1 MKSKSLA
8 SLQETTIAK
17 IIGLAVGFFFALASP
32 IDTFAEAQAGSGRS
46 PGQKGSSST
55 ISKAPKPPV
64 KKSPAQEI
72 SVSQSAPKQ
81 KNFKVGHTILLLE
94 VPGSVGETRPVAV
107 HLWYPGDK
115 HAYDNAAPTTYTSAL
130 AGVPLIEAQWDPLS
144 WEIQAESARENIP
157 IYDKGPRFSVIIFS
171 HGSTNDP
178 IDYAYTLENLASEGF
193 VVAAPA
199 HVNNTQDDVRIDFIN
214 EQAGFQLLECFDRR
228 VPPCSRADQRA
239 SLTDRVRDITY
250 VLDAL
255 PYVFGDR
262 VDTTEAGVM
271 GHSRGTATALLIAG
285 GSETW
290 GIAPDPR
297 IKGIMGMAA
306 AAQSI
311 LSNINLS
318 ELVVPALL
326 VAGGLDRTS
335 PQATSESIFDQVAS
349 DEKLLVTIPNAVHR
363 SFDSAFC
370 ALMHAGASIGQENSR
385 AILERHLATQTLI
398 HPTSGVA
405 MDYCS
410 FDSFINPDIRPFVA
424 SLTGFDVTET
434 NVPITTLD
442 SDEVK
447 RVITEL
453 AVAFFGTV
461 LPRTDKVRPHFKHV
475 LSPKWLVKHEP
486 IIGTVEGFIHA
497 EAVCSGGKGVCPD

>member
-17 IIGLAVGFFFALASP
+17 IVGLAVGFFFAFASP
-32 IDTFAEAQAGSGRS
+32 IDTVAEAHAGSGRS
-46 PGQKGSSST
+46 PRQKGSSST
-55 ISKAPKPPV
+55 IRKAPKL
-64 KKSPAQEI
+64 PAQEI
-72 SVSQSAPKQ
+72 GVSQSALKQ
-81 KNFKVGHTILLLE
+81 KNFKVGHTILLLD
-94 VPGSVGETRPVAV
+94 VPGSLGETRPVAV

-115 HAYDNAAPTTYTSAL
+115 QPYNNGAPTTYTSAL
-130 AGVPLIEAQWDPLS
+130 VGVPLIEAQWDPLS
-144 WEIQAESARENIP
+144 WEIQTESARENIP
-157 IYDKGPRFSVIIFS
+157 IYDKGPPFSVIIFS

-199 HVNNTQDDVRIDFIN
+199 HVNNTQDDVRVDFIN
-214 EQAGFQLLECFDRR
+214 EQAGFQLLACLDGRA
-228 VPPCSRADQRA
+228 PPCSRDDVPANMN
-239 SLTDRVRDITY
+239 DRVRDITY

-255 PYVFGDR
+255 PGVFGDR
-262 VDTTEAGVM
+262 VDATEAGVM
-271 GHSRGTATALLIAG
+271 GHSRGTATALAIAG
-285 GSETW
+285 GSTTW
-290 GIAPDPR
+290 GITPDPR
-297 IKGIMGMAA
+297 IKAIMTMAA
-306 AAQSI
+306 GAPSI
-311 LSNINLS
+311 IFSPNLS
-318 ELVVPALL
+318 EVVVPALL
-326 VAGGLDRTS
+326 VAGGLDRTT
-335 PQATSESIFDQVAS
+335 PQAISESVFDQIAS

-370 ALMHAGASIGQENSR
+370 ALMREGASIAQANPR
-385 AILERHLATQTLI
+385 AILERHLSTQILI
-398 HPTSGVA
+398 HATSGVA

-434 NVPITTLD
+434 NVPVTTLD

-453 AVAFFGTV
+453 AAAFFGTV
-461 LPRTDKVRPHFKHV
+461 LPRTDKVRPHFKYV

-486 IIGTVEGFIHA
+486 IIGTVDAFIHA
-497 EAVCSGGKGVCPD
+497 EALCPGGKGVCPD

>member
-1 MKSKSLA
+1 MKSKPLA
-8 SLQETTIAK
+8 SLQKTTIAK
-17 IIGLAVGFFFALASP
+17 IVGLAVAFFFAFASP
-32 IDTFAEAQAGSGRS
+32 IDTFAEAHAASGGS

-55 ISKAPKPPV
+55 IRKAP
-64 KKSPAQEI
+64 KSPAQEI
-72 SVSQSAPKQ
+72 GVSQSAVKQ
-81 KNFKVGHTILLLE
+81 KNFKVGHTILLLD
-94 VPGSVGETRPVAV
+94 VPGSLGETRPVAV

-115 HAYDNAAPTTYTSAL
+115 HAYNNAAPTTYTSAL

-144 WEIQAESARENIP
+144 WEIQAESTRENIP
-157 IYDKGPRFSVIIFS
+157 IYDKGPPFSVIIFS
-171 HGSTNDP
+171 HGSINDP

-214 EQAGFQLLECFDRR
+214 QQAGFQLLDCFDGR
-228 VPPCSRADQRA
+228 VPPCSRGDQRA

-255 PYVFGDR
+255 PDVFADR

-285 GSETW
+285 GSTTW

-311 LSNINLS
+311 ISNINLN
-318 ELVVPALL
+318 ELVVPTLL

-335 PQATSESIFDQVAS
+335 PQATSQSIFDQIAS
-349 DEKLLVTIPNAVHR
+349 DEKLVVTIPNAVHR

-370 ALMHAGASIGQENSR
+370 ALMHEGASIAQENTR
-385 AILERHLATQTLI
+385 AILERHLATQMLI

-410 FDSFINPDIRPFVA
+410 FDSFINPDIRSFVE
-424 SLTGFDVTET
+424 SLTGFEVTET
-434 NVPITTLD
+434 NVPVTTLEL
-442 SDEVK
+442 DEVK
-447 RVITEL
+447 SVITEL
-453 AVAFFGTV
+453 AAAFFGTI

-475 LSPKWLVKHEP
+475 LSPKWLLKHEP
-486 IIGTVEGFIHA
+486 IIGTVEGFIH
-497 EAVCSGGKGVCPD
+497 VPLP

>member
-1 MKSKSLA
+1 MKIEKMKAISILTRK
-8 SLQETTIAK
+8 TTIAK
-17 IIGLAVGFFFALASP
+17 NVGLAVGFFFALASS
-32 IDTFAEAQAGSGRS
+32 IDVIAETRAGSGSRS
-46 PGQKGSSST
+46 TGQKNWSFA
-55 ISKAPKPPV
+55 IRKAPKPPV
-64 KKSPAQEI
+64 KESRAQEI
-72 SVSQSAPKQ
+72 GVSRSALKQ
-81 KNFKVGHTILLLE
+81 KNFKVGHTILWLE
-94 VPGSVGETRPVAV
+94 VPGSLGETRPVAV

-115 HAYDNAAPTTYTSAL
+115 HAYDNAPPTTYTSVL

-144 WEIQAESARENIP
+144 WEIETESARENIP
-157 IYDKGPRFSVIIFS
+157 IYDKGPAFSVIIFS

-193 VVAAPA
+193 VIAAPA

-214 EQAGFQLLECFDRR
+214 EQAGFQLLECLDGRP
-228 VPPCSRADQRA
+228 PPCSRSDQRA
-239 SLTDRVRDITY
+239 SLTDRARDITY

-255 PYVFGDR
+255 PDVFGDR

-285 GSETW
+285 GSANW
-290 GIAPDPR
+290 GITPDPR

-318 ELVVPALL
+318 DLVVPTLL

-335 PQATSESIFDQVAS
+335 PQAISESVFDQIAS

-370 ALMHAGASIGQENSR
+370 ALMHAGASIAQANTR

-410 FDSFINPDIRPFVA
+410 FDSFINPDVRPFVA

-434 NVPITTLD
+434 NVPVTTLD
-442 SDEVK
+442 LDEVR
-447 RVITEL
+447 RVITDL
-453 AVAFFGTV
+453 AAAFFGTV

-497 EAVCSGGKGVCPD
+497 PLP